1 MENFVETIFAKSS
14 GSGVAAICVLRISGP
29 NSLKTLNKL
38 LRSEFRTPPRQ
49 AVLRTLWF
57 GGDRLD
63 TALMTALFLPVFLFS
78 AIIKSFLTL

>member
-29 NSLKTLNKL
+29 NSLKILNRL
-38 LRSEFRTPPRQ
+38 LRSEFRNAPRQ

-57 GGDRLD
+57 GEDRLD
-63 TALMTALFLPVFLFS
+63 RAL
-78 AIIKSFLTL
+78 IIFFEKEKNY